1 MSKVMLVDDEAVITM
16 QLEKRLP
23 SMGYDVVGT
32 ASSGEESILM
42 ARDLKPSLILMDIVM
57 PGRLDGIDAAEIIS
71 KELDIPIIFLT
82 AYTDDE
88 FIERAKN
95 VEPYGYIIKPFNERE
110 IRPNI
115 EIAIYKKEL
124 EQRQKQ
130 AVERIRKLSGIV
142 EQSPCMIMVTDI
154 KGNIKYVNPRFTQF
168 TGYTSEEV
176 IEKNLRFL
184 KSGEIPPEVYKEL
197 WDTIMSG
204 REWRGEFCNK
214 KKNGE
219 LYWEYAFISPIKDVE
234 GVINHFVAVKADI
247 TEWKQMREMLLQ
259 SEKLKTL
266 GVMTYGISHEFSN
279 ILAVISGSVQ
289 LLKESYKDS
298 VPPRCDEELMDKLGI
313 IRESTDNGAEI
324 IRMMNEYI
332 KVKEDDPSGFIDL
345 DIRDLI
351 KQAIDFTLP
360 KWKNMAQAK
369 GITYH
374 IDREGLKK
382 VPALPGNPLELRE
395 VLVNIMNNALDAM
408 PDGGRISF
416 HTVKKEE
423 TIFISISDTGEGMS
437 EDVQKQIFDPFFTT
451 RRPKGTGLGMSVAY
465 GIITRHGGNI
475 DVESE
480 VGKGSTFTIRLP
492 IKKGT
497 ASSKVSTKT
506 TKRKNLKKLNI
517 LVVGDEEN
525 ICMVLDKFLSGE
537 GHKVEVVNDGVEAI
551 KLLKSEGFDLVLC
564 DLAMPDIFGYEV
576 IKALNE
582 LDKRPKVGVINGW
595 TEAKEIT
602 RGEDLKVDFVVRKPF
617 ELSEIRRNIRNIF
630 GAG

>member
-57 PGRLDGIDAAEIIS
+57 PGRLDGIDAAEIIK

-82 AYTDDE
+82 AYTDDK

-115 EIAIYKKEL
+115 EIALYKKES

-142 EQSPCMIMVTDI
+142 EQSPCMIMVTDT
-154 KGNIKYVNPRFTQF
+154 KGNIEYVNPRFTQF

-176 IEKNLRFL
+176 IGKNLSFL
-184 KSGEIPPEVYKEL
+184 KSGEMPPEVYKEL

-219 LYWEYAFISPIKDVE
+219 PYWEYAFISPIKDVE
-234 GVINHFVAVKADI
+234 GAINHFVAVKADI
-247 TEWKQMREMLLQ
+247 TERKQRGAILRQ
-259 SEKLKTL
+259 AEKLKTL
-266 GVMTYGISHEFSN
+266 GVMTSGISHEFSN

-289 LLKESYKDS
+289 LLKESYKDE
-298 VPPRCDEELMDKLGI
+298 EELMDKLSI

-324 IRMMNEYI
+324 IRMMNEFT
-332 KVKEDDPSGFIDL
+332 KVKEYDPSGFIAF
-345 DIRDLI
+345 DIRELI
-351 KQAIDFTLP
+351 KQVIDFTLP

-382 VPALPGNPLELRE
+382 VPALPGNPSELRE

-416 HTVKKEE
+416 HTWKKEE

-437 EDVQKQIFDPFFTT
+437 EEVQKQIFDPFFTT

-480 VGKGSTFTIRLP
+480 VGKGSTFTMRLP

-517 LVVGDEEN
+517 LVVGDDEN

-537 GHKVEVVNDGVEAI
+537 GHRVEVVNDGVEAI

-564 DLAMPDIFGYEV
+564 DLAMPDVFGYEV

>member
-23 SMGYDVVGT
+23 TMGYDVVGT

-82 AYTDDE
+82 AYTDDK

-115 EIAIYKKEL
+115 EIALYKKES
-124 EQRQKQ
+124 EQRQKH
-130 AVERIRKLSGIV
+130 AVERIRKLSSVV
-142 EQSPCMIMVTDI
+142 EQSPCMIMITDT
-154 KGNIKYVNPRFTQF
+154 KGNIEYVNPRFTQF

-176 IEKNLRFL
+176 IGKNLRFL
-184 KSGEIPPEVYKEL
+184 KSGEMPPEVYKEL
-197 WDTIMSG
+197 WDMIMSG

-219 LYWEYAFISPIKDVE
+219 IYWEYAFISPIKDVE

-247 TEWKQMREMLLQ
+247 TEWKQMGEILRQ

-266 GVMTYGISHEFSN
+266 GVMTSGISHEFSN
-279 ILAVISGSVQ
+279 ILAIISGSVQ

-298 VPPRCDEELMDKLGI
+298 VPPRCEEELMDKLDI

-324 IRMMNEYI
+324 IRMMNEFT

-351 KQAIDFTLP
+351 KQVIDSTLP
-360 KWKNMAQAK
+360 KWENMAQAK

-374 IDREGLKK
+374 MDREGLQK
-382 VPALPGNPLELRE
+382 VPALQGNPSELRE
-395 VLVNIMNNALDAM
+395 VLVNIMNNAFDAM

-475 DVESE
+475 DVESA
-480 VGKGSTFTIRLP
+480 VGKGSTLTIRLP
-492 IKKGT
+492 IKKWT

-537 GHKVEVVNDGVEAI
+537 GHKVEVVKNGVEAI
-551 KLLKSEGFDLVLC
+551 KLLKSEDFDLVLC
-564 DLAMPDIFGYEV
+564 DLSMPDVFGYEL

-582 LDKRPKVGVINGW
+582 LEKRPKVGVIDGGKD
-595 TEAKEIT
+595 EKEIT
-602 RGEDLKVDFVVRKPF
+602 RGEDLKVDFFVGKPF

-630 GAG
+630 GDG

>member
-23 SMGYDVVGT
+23 TMGYDVVGT

-82 AYTDDE
+82 AYTDDK

-115 EIAIYKKEL
+115 EIALYKKES

-142 EQSPCMIMVTDI
+142 EQNPCMIMITDT
-154 KGNIKYVNPRFTQF
+154 KGNIEYVNPRFTQF
-168 TGYTSEEV
+168 TGYTSGEV
-176 IEKNLRFL
+176 IGKNLCFL

-219 LYWEYAFISPIKDVE
+219 IYWEYAFISPIKDVE

-247 TEWKQMREMLLQ
+247 TEWKQRGEMLLHLQ
-259 SEKLKTL
+259 KLKALEVITS
-266 GVMTYGISHEFSN
+266 GISHEFSN

-298 VPPRCDEELMDKLGI
+298 VPPRCEEELMDKLDI

-324 IRMMNEYI
+324 IRMMNEFI
-332 KVKEDDPSGFIDL
+332 KVKEDDPSGFIAF
-345 DIRDLI
+345 DIRELI
-351 KQAIDFTLP
+351 KQVIDFTLP
-360 KWKNMAQAK
+360 KLKNMAQAK

-382 VPALPGNPLELRE
+382 VPALQGNPSELRE
-395 VLVNIMNNALDAM
+395 VLVNIMNNAMDAM
-408 PDGGRISF
+408 PDGGCITFRTLSEDDTAI
-416 HTVKKEE
+416 V
-423 TIFISISDTGEGMS
+423 SISDTGEGMT
-437 EDVQKQIFDPFFTT
+437 EEVQKQIFDPFFTT

-480 VGKGSTFTIRLP
+480 VGNGSTVTIRLP

-497 ASSKVSTKT
+497 AGSKVSIKT
-506 TKRKNLKKLNI
+506 IKRKNLKKLNI
-517 LVVGDEEN
+517 LMVGDEEN

-537 GHKVEVVNDGVEAI
+537 GHKVEVVKNGVEAI
-551 KLLKSEGFDLVLC
+551 KLIKSEGLDLVLC
-564 DLAMPDIFGYEV
+564 DLSMPDVFGYEL

-582 LDKRPKVGVINGW
+582 LEKRPKVGVIDGGKD
-595 TEAKEIT
+595 EKEIT
-602 RGEDLKVDFVVRKPF
+602 RGEDLKVDFFVRKPF
-617 ELSEIRRNIRNIF
+617 ELSEIRRNIRNVF
-630 GAG
+630 GDG